1 MYRKGC
7 RHGNQCYA
15 PRGREVW
22 RYGGRHCC
30 PALNRIL
37 KIKVADGVAG
47 TGFLDMCVAYQGQG
61 VHGPDSSRLDADG
74 NFYQAFYPAGRA
86 VVFNRDMLPVANVV
100 PFDRAN
106 GEGWK
111 TSSLAISPTAA
122 EGYLISGGARG
133 MWVLK
138 FPTLAPSAPLWHLA

>member
-1 MYRKGC
+1 
-7 RHGNQCYA
+7 
-15 PRGREVW
+15 
-22 RYGGRHCC
+22 
-30 PALNRIL
+30 
-37 KIKVADGVAG
+37 
-47 TGFLDMCVAYQGQG
+47 MCVAYQGQG